1 MRGDAYIELLN
12 SISRKQL
19 MEVHQAL
26 HEADPVRF
34 NGAGLQTIE
43 EMMELTKQQ
52 IDFATIKSL
61 ANKYHVRCWDDCVWF
76 IYQLTSYDDRD
87 EERCRIRRQ
96 KDKELNDACKERL
109 QVLEAIELMQSR
121 TSVVLAKG
129 RPQVTLRND
138 IINDFATLAMLKELF
153 EKNKDLYRHY
163 LGVAD
168 GVEITPSLDMV
179 PLLKEKEAHN
189 IESYRQMIE
198 LKEGDREVALRLYL
212 FADLFHKIEVWEEF
226 EKKGI
231 VNPAIQLRVSPS
243 WANTE
248 KSCFIVDALA
258 YYKVVPDY
266 CLDYTPQEKYQYVKK
281 KMQQLERLMKKL

>member
-1 MRGDAYIELLN
+1 MRGNGYIELLN
-12 SISRKQL
+12 NLSRKQL
-19 MEVHQAL
+19 KEIHEAL

-34 NGAGLQTIE
+34 NGEGLQTIE

-76 IYQLTSYDDRD
+76 VYQLTSFDDRD

-96 KDKELNDACKERL
+96 KDREQNEACKERL
-109 QVLEAIELMQSR
+109 RVLNAIETMRSR

-129 RPQVTLRND
+129 RPQVNLRSD

-153 EKNKDLYRHY
+153 EQNKELYRHY

-212 FADLFHKIEVWEEF
+212 FADLFHKIDVWEEF

-231 VNPAIQLRVSPS
+231 VNPAIQLPVSPS

-248 KSCFIVDALA
+248 KSCFIVDALVF
-258 YYKVVPDY
+258 YKVLPDI
-266 CLDYTPQEKYQYVKK
+266 CLDYTPQAKYQYVKK
-281 KMQQLERLMKKL
+281 KMQQLERLKKKL

>member
-1 MRGDAYIELLN
+1 
-12 SISRKQL
+12 
-19 MEVHQAL
+19 MEIHQAL

-34 NGAGLQTIE
+34 NGEGLQSIE

-76 IYQLTSYDDRD
+76 VYQLTSYDDRD

-109 QVLEAIELMQSR
+109 RVLEAIELMQSR

>member
-1 MRGDAYIELLN
+1 MKGNGYIELLN
-12 SISRKQL
+12 NLSRKQL
-19 MEVHQAL
+19 EEIHKAF
-26 HEADPVRF
+26 HETDPVRF
-34 NGAGLQTIE
+34 NGEGLQTIE

-76 IYQLTSYDDRD
+76 VYQLTSFDDRD
-87 EERCRIRRQ
+87 EERCQIRRQ
-96 KDKELNDACKERL
+96 MDKEQNDACKERL
-109 QVLEAIELMQSR
+109 NVLEGIETMRSKA
-121 TSVVLAKG
+121 SVLLLKG
-129 RPQVTLRND
+129 RPQVNLRSD
-138 IINDFATLAMLKELF
+138 YINEFATMAIFKELF
-153 EKNKDLYRHY
+153 EKNKDLYKHY
-163 LGVAD
+163 LGISD
-168 GVEITPSLDMV
+168 DVEVTPSLDMV

-198 LKEGDREVALRLYL
+198 MKDGDREVALRLYL

-231 VNPAIQLRVSPS
+231 VNPAIQLPVSPS

-248 KSCFIVDALA
+248 KSCFIVDALV

-266 CLDYTPQEKYQYVKK
+266 CLDYTPQEKFQYVKK